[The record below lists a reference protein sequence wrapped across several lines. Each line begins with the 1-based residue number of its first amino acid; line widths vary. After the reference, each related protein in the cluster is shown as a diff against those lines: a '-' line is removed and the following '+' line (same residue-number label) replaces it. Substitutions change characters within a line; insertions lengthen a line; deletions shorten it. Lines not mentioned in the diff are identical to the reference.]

1 MITKNVLAFK
11 KNMKIVEKAV
21 DENKIVRIKTKKGNA
36 IIMSEKDYN
45 SLTET
50 VYLASQ
56 PSLFKKI
63 KDGEKEDINEMETYH
78 VL

>member
-56 PSLFKKI
+56 PSLLKKI
-63 KDGEKEDINEMETYH
+63 KDGEREDINEMETYH

>member
-11 KNMKIVEKAV
+11 KNMKIVEKVV
-21 DENKIVRIKTKKGNA
+21 DENIIVRIKTKKGNA

>member
-11 KNMKIVEKAV
+11 KNMKIVEKVV
-21 DENKIVRIKTKKGNA
+21 DENIIVRIKTKKGNA

-50 VYLASQ
+50 IYLASQ

-63 KDGEKEDINEMETYH
+63 KDGEKEDIKEMETYH

>member
-11 KNMKIVEKAV
+11 KNMKIVEKVV
-21 DENKIVRIKTKKGNA
+21 DENRIVRIKTKKGNA

-50 VYLASQ
+50 VYLAS
-56 PSLFKKI
+56 
-63 KDGEKEDINEMETYH
+63 
-78 VL
+78 

>member
-11 KNMKIVEKAV
+11 KNMKIVEKVV
-21 DENKIVRIKTKKGNA
+21 DENIIVRIKTKKGNA

-56 PSLFKKI
+56 PSLLKKI
-63 KDGEKEDINEMETYH
+63 KDGEREDINEMETYH

>member
-11 KNMKIVEKAV
+11 KNMKIVEKVV
-21 DENKIVRIKTKKGNA
+21 DENIIVRIKTKKGNA

-56 PSLFKKI
+56 PSLYKKI
-63 KDGEKEDINEMETYH
+63 KDGEREDINEMETYH